1 MENEIIEVKHD
12 EVALGSLMTQSPKDV
27 IVVATGIA
35 DELAKIIKQKN
46 LYKHIGNKDYVVV
59 EGWNTLGAMLG
70 VTAREREVHSIDNG
84 WESYVELIRVSDGS
98 VIGGASAICTRA
110 ERNWK
115 DRDEFAVRSMTITR
129 ATGKAFRLSFS
140 WIMALAGY
148 EPTPA
153 EEMDGIID
161 GSFKDAPETKQTK
174 TNKKQSQ
181 TKASRPLA
189 PEDLKAMIEKKAEIY
204 GERIA
209 SQQQRGLM
217 VAMLEACYAGDGAD
231 MKRHEALQYLTGQ
244 ASSKDMRGQY
254 VLALLDWL
262 KPEQDDGGQYKPD
275 EMAAREAQTILT
287 VARKEA
293 GQMELSENAG

>member
-1 MENEIIEVKHD
+1 MEERMENEIIEVKH
-12 EVALGSLMTQSPKDV
+12 ENVALGSLMTQSPNDV

-35 DELAKIIKQKN
+35 DELAKIIKQKK
-46 LYKHIGNKDYVVV
+46 LYKHIGTKDYVVV

-70 VTAREREVHSIDNG
+70 VTARERMVNTIENG
-84 WESYVELIRVSDGS
+84 WEAYVELIRVSDGI

-153 EEMDGIID
+153 EEMDGVVIE
-161 GSFKDAPETKQTK
+161 GSFKDTPEKPV
-174 TNKKQSQ
+174 KKQS
-181 TKASRPLA
+181 KASRPLS

-231 MKRHEALQYLTGQ
+231 MNRHEVLRYLTGQ
-244 ASSKDMRGQY
+244 ASSKDLRGQY
-254 VLALLDWL
+254 VIALLDWL

-275 EMAAREAQTILT
+275 PMAAREAQTLLT
-287 VARKEA
+287 AARKDA
-293 GQMELSENAG
+293 GQMELENAG